1 MEIEID
7 VLVQI
12 IAWHLPAESIVESK
26 KSELCEQIRFFYA
39 CVGDNRDYLQVK
51 TVQFFAV

>member
-39 CVGDNRDYLQVK
+39 
-51 TVQFFAV
+51 